1 MQTMKRTMEKA
12 LTLVVL
18 GVLAFANSA
27 CAMSGKQAMTQSNN
41 QPLQQS
47 YAWHDGDQARQAWL
61 DPNLIASF
69 GGGSS
74 TKSLLAQSYG
84 EAKEVVRAGAVTIYS
99 LPAGTDAVKA
109 ADRMRAAGGT
119 YSPVFHE
126 TSDPVSSLRALP
138 GGVVVQLP
146 KDWSESQVDNWLK
159 AQGLQRSG
167 NRAIAP
173 NLFVVDSAPGMASL
187 ELANRLN
194 GMADVV
200 SAQPN
205 WWVQREKR

>member
-12 LTLVVL
+12 LTLAVL

-27 CAMSGKQAMTQSNN
+27 CAMSGKQAMTQSSN

-47 YAWHDGDQARQAWL
+47 YTWHDGDQARQAWL

-84 EAKEVVRAGAVTIYS
+84 EAKEVVRAGAVTVYS

-126 TSDPVSSLRALP
+126 TSDPVSPLRALP
-138 GGVVVQLP
+138 GGVVIQLP
-146 KDWSESQVDNWLK
+146 KDWR
-159 AQGLQRSG
+159 RS
-167 NRAIAP
+167 
-173 NLFVVDSAPGMASL
+173 PG
-187 ELANRLN
+187 ERLA
-194 GMADVV
+194 
-200 SAQPN
+200 
-205 WWVQREKR
+205 